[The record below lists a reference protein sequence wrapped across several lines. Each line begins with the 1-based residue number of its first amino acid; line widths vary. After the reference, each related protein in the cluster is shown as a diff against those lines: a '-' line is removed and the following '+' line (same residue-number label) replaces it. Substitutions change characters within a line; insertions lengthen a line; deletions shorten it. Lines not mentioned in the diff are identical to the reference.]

1 MFMGHSIF
9 FPPPLAGEV
18 ASAASRR
25 GDVRSSTGHW
35 PLPPRFAW
43 SLSPASGGGKASSHS
58 PHVERRLLAG
68 AVAFER
74 ALVADG
80 VGALEDPV
88 LPGGEPGEDFRFH
101 GLRPGEAQVGFH
113 AGETVG
119 REAGALLEKHPHLV

>member
-1 MFMGHSIF
+1 RAQHLAILGQVDVVGDLGRVIDGLDGHGSLHLF
-9 FPPPLAGEV
+9 SSPPLAGEV

-43 SLSPASGGGKASSHS
+43 SPSPASGGGKASSHS

-88 LPGGEPGEDFRFH
+88 LPGG
-101 GLRPGEAQVGFH
+101 
-113 AGETVG
+113 
-119 REAGALLEKHPHLV
+119 